1 MDPLFEHRLQQT
13 RRQFFG
19 SAALNFGGVAMGMLA
34 AQSGF
39 TESNSFAAAPSSPI
53 AEQMHKALA
62 GYPHHTPKAKAIIYL
77 HMNGAPSQIDTWDYK
92 PELAK
97 HFD

>member
-1 MDPLFEHRLQQT
+1 MHPFFEHQLNQT

-53 AEQMHKALA
+53 VAVPLSVPLSLTHSPVKQTMTGLSGE
-62 GYPHHTPKAKAIIYL
+62 PI
-77 HMNGAPSQIDTWDYK
+77 
-92 PELAK
+92 
-97 HFD
+97 